1 LYTFYLEYM
10 STSRNF
16 ISIIIYSSPSINHM
30 RNSTR
35 KLNRQKSVLSLLVII
50 CLSSIYQCKSS
61 IDEDLTPEKVQ
72 ISSDVEAAST
82 TSTSSAS
89 YTLKDLT
96 LKSAFSIPFGT
107 SVVKEMLDDPKF
119 ATVLNREFNSVT
131 PESSM
136 KFSALH
142 PAKDK
147 YDFIKADAIV
157 DYAQSHKMR
166 VHGHTLLWARDSKI
180 PKWVLTYQGDTT
192 AWSNILRDHIHTVVG
207 RYKGRVASWDVI
219 NEAINDN
226 GTWRSNIWYRK
237 LGESYITKAFKYAH
251 EADPNAKLF
260 YNDYGQE
267 YGYHKM
273 RTIGK
278 MIEMSKYVDGIGF
291 QMHVMVSLNT
301 TLLRKSFQQM
311 AAAGRLVHLSEMD
324 IQVKKGQPN
333 GFPLSLLIASLS
345 AAKWKEIVSMYLT
358 TVPKN
363 LQWGITTWGIS
374 DRNSYWNK
382 YTGHNDYPLL
392 FDSNYDA
399 KLAYKNVVEA
409 ALGK

>member
-1 LYTFYLEYM
+1 MT
-10 STSRNF
+10 
-16 ISIIIYSSPSINHM
+16 
-30 RNSTR
+30 NSTN
-35 KLNRQKSVLSLLVII
+35 KFKTKNKVFSLLAII
-50 CLSSIYQCKSS
+50 CLSGIYQCKSS
-61 IDEDLTPEKVQ
+61 IEDELVPEKIQNTSAVDA
-72 ISSDVEAAST
+72 ISATNTNAAT
-82 TSTSSAS
+82 
-89 YTLKDLT
+89 YTLNNVT
-96 LKSAFSIPFGT
+96 LKSAFTIPFGT
-107 SVVKEMLDDPKF
+107 SVVKEMLEDQKF
-119 ATVLNREFNSVT
+119 TTVLNREFNSVT

-136 KFSALH
+136 KFSAIH
-142 PAKDK
+142 PAIDK
-147 YDFIKADAIV
+147 YNFAKADAIV
-157 DYAQSHKMR
+157 EYAQSHQIR

-180 PKWVLTYQGDTT
+180 PKWVLNFQGDST

-237 LGESYITKAFKYAH
+237 LGESYITKAFQYAH

-278 MIEMSKYVDGIGF
+278 MITMSKYVDGIGF

-301 TLLRKSFQQM
+301 TLLKKSFEQM

-333 GFPLSLLIASLS
+333 GFLLTPLIASLS

-358 TVPKN
+358 TMPKN

-374 DRNSYWNK
+374 DVNSYWNK
-382 YTGHNDYPLL
+382 YSGRNDYPLL
-392 FDSNYDA
+392 FDSQYNA